1 LVGQFSNGKT
11 AVANNEQIVS
21 GIKQGVYQAVR
32 EAVGGQ
38 SNGNDGQP
46 LNVYIGDE
54 LVYSGFAKYSKRQ
67 QLMSGGRA

>member
-1 LVGQFSNGKT
+1 MGQLSNGKT

-32 EAVGGQ
+32 EALGGQ

-54 LVYSGFAKYSKRQ
+54 LVYSGVAKYSKRQ